1 MKTWN
6 LVKTRFFLPK
16 LGNLIKSRFFSKTR
30 KFGKNSFLFAKN
42 GNILSKFFSAQ
53 SVLSLLCRDST
64 WVIIRQQDTVSGSV
78 SKLHSSFNHSF
89 YKTKSS
95 SRDIWHVT
103 WNSIDQTKCNFTSF
117 HAVEARSLD
126 RGFRIVKNEMKN
138 DIVLHNSNN
147 R

>member
-1 MKTWN
+1 MSK
-6 LVKTRFFLPK
+6 LDFFA
-16 LGNLIKSRFFSKTR
+16 KTR
-30 KFGKNSFLFAKN
+30 KFGKNSFFLPKLGNLLKN
-42 GNILSKFFSAQ
+42 RIYFIKIYFFSAQ

-64 WVIIRQQDTVSGSV
+64 WVIIRQQDPVSGSV